1 MALTIL
7 LVVGIS
13 NLEPI
18 PCGPPVQ
25 PVLTKNTFE
34 LKASILFIKRSAY
47 TPAGLGKNGAP
58 KQVENVVPIDSVD
71 PTSVDPTLAVYPLRK

>member
-18 PCGPPVQ
+18 PCGPPVH
-25 PVLTKNTFE
+25 PVFTKKTLE
-34 LKASILFIKRSAY
+34 LNASILFIKRSAY
-47 TPAGLGKNGAP
+47 TPAGLGKKGAP
-58 KQVENVVPIDSVD
+58 KHVENVVPMDSVE
-71 PTSVDPTLAVYPLRK
+71 PTSVEPTLAV